1 MDAHALLTSHGWR
14 GTGHSLH
21 ATDDKIGLAKPLL
34 LNRRDG
40 NKGLGQ
46 KAHYTSDMW
55 WMNAFDEQLQ
65 GLQQTTSKDGKIGVV
80 QTVSNGRIN
89 SVEQGMGGRW
99 KLNGN
104 FVRGGFLQGTVE
116 KLEASESSDEDTSS
130 SDENEKS
137 TGASTPVDEV
147 KTEAKTETK
156 EERRKRKAEKAAR
169 RAERDAKRK
178 RKEMEKAKKRDAKK
192 QRAAGA
198 EPTSSESKEEKAKGS
213 KREETKEERRARK
226 ESKRLRR
233 AAREAK
239 KAA

>member
-65 GLQQTTSKDGKIGVV
+65 GLQQTTTKDGQVGVV
-80 QTVSNGRIN
+80 QTVQNGRIN
-89 SVEQGMGGRW
+89 GVEKGMGGRW
-99 KLNGN
+99 KLGGN
-104 FVRGGFLQGTVE
+104 FVRGGFLQGTLDM
-116 KLEASESSDEDTSS
+116 LETSDSSEEGTSNSDND
-130 SDENEKS
+130 KS
-137 TGASTPVDEV
+137 TGASTPVEDE
-147 KTEAKTETK
+147 TPTETK

-178 RKEMEKAKKRDAKK
+178 RKEAEKAKKKEAKK
-192 QRAAGA
+192 QRAAEGGA
-198 EPTSSESKEEKAKGS
+198 SSSSAKKDKAKDG
-213 KREETKEERRARK
+213 KHAETKEERRARR
-226 ESKRLRR
+226 EAKRLRR

-239 KAA
+239 KSA

>member
-65 GLQQTTSKDGKIGVV
+65 GLQQTTSKDGKIGVI

-89 SVEQGMGGRW
+89 SIEQGMGGRW
-99 KLNGN
+99 KLSGN
-104 FVRGGFLQGTVE
+104 FVRGGFLQGTVDM
-116 KLEASESSDEDTSS
+116 LEASESNEEDTSS
-130 SDENEKS
+130 SEDDKS
-137 TGASTPVDEV
+137 TGASTPV
-147 KTEAKTETK
+147 EADNNTKTETK

-178 RKEMEKAKKRDAKK
+178 RKELEKAAKREAKK
-192 QRAAGA
+192 QRATGA
-198 EPTSSESKEEKAKGS
+198 EPSSSASKKDKTKS
-213 KREETKEERRARK
+213 DKREETKEERRARR

-233 AAREAK
+233 AAREAEK
-239 KAA
+239 SA